1 MERPHCKESMKM
13 SLCLTFEIVPPT
25 VDQASLVHFVAQAD
39 LKHTTLLL
47 LQPLRCSHSW
57 HVRPPGTA
65 IQALNTELK

>member
-1 MERPHCKESMKM
+1 MERPHCKEFMKM

-47 LQPLRCSHSW
+47 LHTPGMCGLLGLQY
-57 HVRPPGTA
+57 RP
-65 IQALNTELK
+65 